1 MDFDKAREEYEMI
14 PIPEELS
21 MRIDKAIK
29 DAQNNRKQI
38 DIKKERKIMK
48 KVTKTVAAAA
58 AVVLLGTTIGVN
70 TSEAFA
76 EDIYNAPIIGSF
88 AELVTFRSYS
98 IANEDVLINVEIPAL
113 QDIEAANEGLPTEVN
128 KEILA
133 KCEAYIEGAQELAK
147 GYHEAFIATG
157 GTEEEWIEHNITAE
171 VNYEVLSQNDDY
183 LSFLVYG
190 WLSYPSFYE
199 ERSYYTWDMTEK
211 KIVTLEDILGE
222 DYINIA
228 NESIKEQ
235 MAAYGTGE
243 DNPFFPEEMGGFTTI
258 DEETPFSVNE
268 KGNPVICFAKYEIAP
283 GSMGEVQFE
292 IEK

>member
-98 IANEDVLINVEIPAL
+98 IAN
-113 QDIEAANEGLPTEVN
+113 
-128 KEILA
+128 
-133 KCEAYIEGAQELAK
+133 
-147 GYHEAFIATG
+147 
-157 GTEEEWIEHNITAE
+157 
-171 VNYEVLSQNDDY
+171 
-183 LSFLVYG
+183 
-190 WLSYPSFYE
+190 
-199 ERSYYTWDMTEK
+199 
-211 KIVTLEDILGE
+211 
-222 DYINIA
+222 
-228 NESIKEQ
+228 
-235 MAAYGTGE
+235 
-243 DNPFFPEEMGGFTTI
+243 
-258 DEETPFSVNE
+258 
-268 KGNPVICFAKYEIAP
+268 
-283 GSMGEVQFE
+283 
-292 IEK
+292 